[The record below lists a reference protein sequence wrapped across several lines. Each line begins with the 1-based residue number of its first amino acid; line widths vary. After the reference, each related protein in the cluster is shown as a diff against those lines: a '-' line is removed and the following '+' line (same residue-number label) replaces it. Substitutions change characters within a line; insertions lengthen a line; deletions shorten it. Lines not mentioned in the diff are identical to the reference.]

1 MKGILKQASK
11 GWFVWY
17 ESIRADLIANGYDS
31 LPVLQL
37 EFSVSEKQPI
47 IPLENDKEVEFEIV
61 RYCPY
66 HKCSPSEPK
75 GCTVDCAYT
84 EVKYAKLVEKD
95 NTSDQT
101 VLMKDKNGI
110 FYEMSTRE
118 KMVSTMKAKT
128 NGERFDEFM
137 DLVNQPPY
145 PELEGTLEVC
155 KDIINF
161 RSSEISDE
169 EIEEAADEFSNNYS
183 IYDSAQD
190 DVQFGFREG
199 ATWYREQLNLRK

>member
-1 MKGILKQASK
+1 MKGILKKAAK

-17 ESIRADLIANGYDS
+17 DVLKDEVTTGYDS

-47 IPLENDKEVEFEIV
+47 IPLENDKQVEFEIV

-75 GCTVDCAYT
+75 GCTIDCAYT
-84 EVKYAKLVEKD
+84 EVTYAKLTEKKV
-95 NTSDQT
+95 Q
-101 VLMKDKNGI
+101 
-110 FYEMSTRE
+110 
-118 KMVSTMKAKT
+118 T

-137 DLVNQPPY
+137 DSINQPPY

-169 EIEEAADEFSNNYS
+169 EI
-183 IYDSAQD
+183 
-190 DVQFGFREG
+190 GEG
-199 ATWYREQLNLRK
+199 AMQWCLGVGEDGFKNTGDDYDIYELPAFTAGARWYREQLNLRK

>member
-1 MKGILKQASK
+1 MKGTLKETKA

-17 ESIRADLIANGYDS
+17 DVLKDEVTTGYDS

-47 IPLENDKEVEFEIV
+47 IPLENDKQVEFEIV

-75 GCTVDCAYT
+75 GCTIDCAYT
-84 EVKYAKLVEKD
+84 EVKYAKLIEKKIVP
-95 NTSDQT
+95 DQT
-101 VLMKDKNGI
+101 FLMKDKNGI
-110 FYEMSTRE
+110 FYEMSAKE
-118 KMVSTMKAKT
+118 KMASSMKVKT
-128 NGERFDEFM
+128 NEERFDEFI
-137 DLVNQPPY
+137 DSVNQPPY

-161 RSSEISDE
+161 RTSEISDE
-169 EIEEAADEFSNNYS
+169 EIEQACWEHFTDEYADMWSERLAFKL
-183 IYDSAQD
+183 ACK
-190 DVQFGFREG
+190 
-199 ATWYREQLNLRK
+199 WYREQLNLRK

>member
-1 MKGILKQASK
+1 MKGILKKAAK

-17 ESIRADLIANGYDS
+17 NVLRDEVTTGYDS

-66 HKCSPSEPK
+66 HKCSPTKPK
-75 GCTVDCAYT
+75 GCTIDCAYT
-84 EVKYAKLVEKD
+84 EVKYAKLTEKKI
-95 NTSDQT
+95 QT
-101 VLMKDKNGI
+101 NA
-110 FYEMSTRE
+110 E
-118 KMVSTMKAKT
+118 K
-128 NGERFDEFM
+128 FDEFM
-137 DLVNQPPY
+137 DSVNQPPY

-169 EIEEAADEFSNNYS
+169 EIYQASFNKESVHWHD
-183 IYDSAQD
+183 
-190 DVQFGFREG
+190 GFIEG
-199 ATWYREQLNLRK
+199 AKWYREQLNLRK

>member
-1 MKGILKQASK
+1 MKGILKQAAK

-17 ESIRADLIANGYDS
+17 DVLKDEVTTGYDS

-37 EFSVSEKQPI
+37 EFSLSEKEPI
-47 IPLENDKEVEFEIV
+47 IPLENDKQVEFEII

-75 GCTVDCAYT
+75 GCTIDCAYT
-84 EVKYAKLVEKD
+84 EVKYAKLIDKKV
-95 NTSDQT
+95 QT
-101 VLMKDKNGI
+101 N
-110 FYEMSTRE
+110 RE
-118 KMVSTMKAKT
+118 K
-128 NGERFDEFM
+128 FDEFM
-137 DLVNQPPY
+137 EGLNQPPY

-169 EIEEAADEFSNNYS
+169 EIDIATKNFFIEDKEFN
-183 IYDSAQD
+183 DSHSFKA
-190 DVQFGFREG
+190 G
-199 ATWYREQLNLRK
+199 AKWYREQLNLRK

>member
-1 MKGILKQASK
+1 MKGILKKAAK

-17 ESIRADLIANGYDS
+17 DVLKDEVITGYDS
-31 LPVLQL
+31 LPLLQL
-37 EFSVSEKQPI
+37 EFSVSEKQSI
-47 IPLENDKEVEFEIV
+47 IPLENDKQVEFDIV

-66 HKCSPSEPK
+66 HKCSPTEPK
-75 GCTVDCAYT
+75 GCTIDCAYT
-84 EVKYAKLVEKD
+84 EVKYAKLVEKKV
-95 NTSDQT
+95 QT
-101 VLMKDKNGI
+101 NV
-110 FYEMSTRE
+110 E
-118 KMVSTMKAKT
+118 K
-128 NGERFDEFM
+128 FDEFM
-137 DLVNQPPY
+137 DSVNQPPY

>member
-1 MKGILKQASK
+1 MKGILKKAAK

-17 ESIRADLIANGYDS
+17 NVLRDEVTTGYDS

-66 HKCSPSEPK
+66 HKCSPTEPK
-75 GCTVDCAYT
+75 GCTIDCAYT
-84 EVKYAKLVEKD
+84 EVKYAKLTEKKV
-95 NTSDQT
+95 QT
-101 VLMKDKNGI
+101 N
-110 FYEMSTRE
+110 
-118 KMVSTMKAKT
+118 A
-128 NGERFDEFM
+128 ERFDEFM
-137 DLVNQPPY
+137 DTVNQPPY

-161 RSSEISDE
+161 RTSEISDE
-169 EIEEAADEFSNNYS
+169 EIYKESFKKESPIWHE
-183 IYDSAQD
+183 
-190 DVQFGFREG
+190 GFIAG
-199 ATWYREQLNLRK
+199 AKWYREQLKLRK

>member
-17 ESIRADLIANGYDS
+17 ESVRADLIANGYDS

-47 IPLENDKEVEFEIV
+47 IPLENNKQVEFEIV

-66 HKCSPSEPK
+66 HKCSPTEPK
-75 GCTVDCAYT
+75 GCTIDCAYT
-84 EVKYAKLVEKD
+84 EVKYAKLIEKKV
-95 NTSDQT
+95 Q
-101 VLMKDKNGI
+101 
-110 FYEMSTRE
+110 
-118 KMVSTMKAKT
+118 T

-137 DLVNQPPY
+137 EGLNQPPY

-161 RSSEISDE
+161 RTSEISDE
-169 EIEEAADEFSNNYS
+169 EIEQACWEHFTDEYADMWSERLAFKL
-183 IYDSAQD
+183 ACK
-190 DVQFGFREG
+190 
-199 ATWYREQLNLRK
+199 WYREQFKKK